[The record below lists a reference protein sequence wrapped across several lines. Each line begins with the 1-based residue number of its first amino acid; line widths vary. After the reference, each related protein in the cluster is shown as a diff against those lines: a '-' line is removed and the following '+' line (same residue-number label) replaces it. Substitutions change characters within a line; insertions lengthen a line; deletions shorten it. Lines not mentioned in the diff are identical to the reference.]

1 MWTKKVRYGPPST
14 ESKRGGA
21 ERKEEEEDFSLSVG
35 RLSGTD
41 ASSPPPQQLDWAG
54 GRGGGKKRK
63 KPLLRL
69 HHLFPPPPPSLTPS
83 LTSHWLLHPI
93 EFCLTLMMRF
103 VDVECPLFVESIQF
117 FHSPPPSW
125 SFSLIQSLAL
135 DYHSSQRRVEL
146 LLIEL
151 YAVYSVVFAPAHRV
165 VLAARHGWTTPRFH
179 NSFIICWR
187 LFWTLRSLPLTPDS
201 LCDPC

>member
-21 ERKEEEEDFSLSVG
+21 ERKEEEEDFSLSVVCRERTLHHRPRSSWTG
-35 RLSGTD
+35 PGEGGGQEKKKAIAPPTPSLPSSSSFID
-41 ASSPPPQQLDWAG
+41 SVSHFSLIASSNWILFNSDDAVCW
-54 GRGGGKKRK
+54 RGMPAFRRVH
-63 KPLLRL
+63 PVFSL
-69 HHLFPPPPPSLTPS
+69 PPPS
-83 LTSHWLLHPI
+83 
-93 EFCLTLMMRF
+93 R
-103 VDVECPLFVESIQF
+103 
-117 FHSPPPSW
+117 